1 MSRLAAIIS
10 AIVIC
15 LVVCLGWLASHYH
28 DNATEFKRQ
37 RDKATEQ
44 LSLAKDTIAV
54 LWSSFFGH
62 ADQMV
67 GLCTGGQLGGRA
79 GQRFVLCG

>member
-1 MSRLAAIIS
+1 MLAVPFFCRVAANALPDLRPVPLRAEALNAI
-10 AIVIC
+10 
-15 LVVCLGWLASHYH
+15 
-28 DNATEFKRQ
+28 
-37 RDKATEQ
+37 
-44 LSLAKDTIAV
+44 SL